1 MVTLHEVVISDCL
14 PATHSKKQVA
24 RAAEMMPLEES
35 ELSQSSLSSYFASA
49 AENFQAADACRVV
62 RHQGQNT

>member
-1 MVTLHEVVISDCL
+1 MVTLHESVISDCL
-14 PATHSKKQVA
+14 PATHSKQVA
-24 RAAEMMPLEES
+24 RTAEMMPLEES
-35 ELSQSSLSSYFASA
+35 ELSQSCLSSYFASA